1 MEILCLKF
9 IATSWLTMLLLELP
23 LPVNKCHVVQ
33 QTLHN
38 KKGVK
43 CTRILFCS
51 YHVENVFPKHL
62 LMQNGS

>member
-9 IATSWLTMLLLELP
+9 IPTSWLTMLLLELP

-38 KKGVK
+38 KKGLK

-51 YHVENVFPKHL
+51 
-62 LMQNGS
+62 